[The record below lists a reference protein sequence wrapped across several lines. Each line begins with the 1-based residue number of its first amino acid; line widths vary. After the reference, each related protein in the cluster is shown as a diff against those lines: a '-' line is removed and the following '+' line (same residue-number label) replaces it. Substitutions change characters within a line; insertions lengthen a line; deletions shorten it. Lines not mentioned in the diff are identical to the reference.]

1 MVRLTADYNGD
12 ERLVMSTSH
21 SHIHTHEATGDLRLA
36 FVLNTIFAILEIFGG
51 LWTNSVA
58 ILSDAVHDLG
68 DSAALGAAWFLEGY
82 ARKDS
87 DRRFSYGYRRFS
99 LLGAW
104 TNTTVLVVG
113 SVIVL
118 TQSIPRLFAPEPP
131 NAAGMFLF
139 AVIGVAVNGA
149 AAWRLRGRE
158 SLNTKVAA
166 WHLIEDVLGW
176 AAVLVVSITL
186 MFVDLPI
193 LDPAL
198 SVAITGYI
206 LFNVLR
212 NLRRT
217 LMLFLQ
223 AVPEDI
229 DLPELERRF
238 GALAHV
244 CSTHHTHVWS
254 MDGEHHVLTTHIVV
268 DSQATNE
275 DVTRLRGD
283 VAQLCEEYRFAHTT
297 VEIEWDNEECRMG

>member
-1 MVRLTADYNGD
+1 LTADYNGD
-12 ERLVMSTSH
+12 ERSAMSTSH

-36 FVLNTIFAILEIFGG
+36 FVLNTVFAILEIFGG

-68 DSAALGAAWFLEGY
+68 DSVALGAAWFLEGY
-82 ARKDS
+82 ARKGG

-118 TQSIPRLFAPEPP
+118 TESIPRLFSPESP
-131 NAAGMFLF
+131 NAAGMLLF

-238 GALAHV
+238 GSLAHV

-268 DSQATNE
+268 DSQATN
-275 DVTRLRGD
+275 DDITRLRGN

-297 VEIEWDNEECRMG
+297 IEIEWDNEECRMG

>member
-1 MVRLTADYNGD
+1 MNHRHGHDHQHD
-12 ERLVMSTSH
+12 
-21 SHIHTHEATGDLRLA
+21 ATGDLRLA
-36 FVLNTIFAILEIFGG
+36 FVLNTSFAILEIFGG
-51 LWTNSVA
+51 LWTNSMA

-68 DSAALGAAWFLEGY
+68 DSVALGAAWFLEGY
-82 ARKDS
+82 ARKGG

-118 TQSIPRLFAPEPP
+118 TKSIPRLFAPEPP
-131 NAAGMFLF
+131 NAAGMLLF
-139 AVIGVAVNGA
+139 AVIGVAANGA

-176 AAVLVVSITL
+176 AAVLVVSVTL
-186 MFVDLPI
+186 LFIDLPI

-198 SVAITGYI
+198 SIAITGYV
-206 LFNVLR
+206 LLNVLR

-217 LMLFLQ
+217 LLLFLQ

-229 DLPELERRF
+229 DLGELERRF

-244 CSTHHTHVWS
+244 CSTHHMHVWS
-254 MDGEHHVLTTHIVV
+254 MDGEHHVLTTHVVV
-268 DSQATNE
+268 DRQATQE
-275 DVTRLRGD
+275 DIARLRGD
-283 VAQLCEEYRFAHTT
+283 VARLCEEYRFAHTT
-297 VEIEWDNEECRMG
+297 VEIEWDDEECRMGMTGA